1 MGEQVP
7 ANYGNLD
14 QEVYLTRSFLHLC
27 GLWPGT
33 TYLRYFSVIIF
44 IFIVLWMP
52 FAAYLYF
59 FFSDTIENVVE
70 TTGYLMSVS
79 YTILEIFIFRSN
91 KTKITSIV
99 EHMSDNW
106 LGMTFIPEKEK
117 KMINKNLSKSR
128 FAVRMAF
135 SFVTFCLVFY
145 SIMPYVIALILGKK
159 FPRQAAR
166 VAWYPFPLEN
176 SFVIFLTSS
185 VTLAA
190 IFLIMLIEVAIDGFL
205 ILLVYHS
212 VGQLRLLRNT
222 IDKYRGLIR
231 HPDSS
236 PKSWSSSRDFKK
248 SCPCLKCIVD
258 HHVDIE
264 MFVEEINNSFSKI
277 IFIKTSVTIIKFC
290 AMGFFVVQSAHAKN
304 ISGIIENALYVF
316 WSGFS
321 LIIYCWLGEILG
333 KKSDD
338 IARAVCEIDWSIKK
352 RKKSLS
358 LMLIIIRCRKPF
370 AITAGKIFTM
380 NLIFYKETIKNRLI
394 KIVGSE
400 RVILV

>member
-1 MGEQVP
+1 MDEQVP

-14 QEVYLTRSFLHLC
+14 QEVYLTRSFLLFC

-44 IFIVLWMP
+44 LFLVLWMP

-70 TTGYLMSVS
+70 TTGYLMSVK
-79 YTILEIFIFRSN
+79 YVILEIFIFRSN
-91 KTKITSIV
+91 KNKITSIV

-106 LGMTFIPEKEK
+106 LSMTFIPEKEK
-117 KMINKNLSKSR
+117 KIIYKNLLESR
-128 FAVRMAF
+128 FAVRLAF
-135 SFVTFCLVFY
+135 SFVTFCLIFY
-145 SIMPYVIALILGKK
+145 SIMPYIIALILGKE

-176 SFVIFLTSS
+176 LYVIFLTSS

-190 IFLIMLIEVAIDGFL
+190 IFLIMLIEVAIDAFL

-222 IDKYRGLIR
+222 IGKYRGLIR
-231 HPDSS
+231 HPTESS
-236 PKSWSSSRDFKK
+236 PKFSRGFKK

-264 MFVEEINNSFSKI
+264 MFVEKINNSFS
-277 IFIKTSVTIIKFC
+277 
-290 AMGFFVVQSAHAKN
+290 
-304 ISGIIENALYVF
+304 
-316 WSGFS
+316 S
-321 LIIYCWLGEILG
+321 LIIYCWLGETLS
-333 KKSDD
+333 KRSED

-352 RKKSLS
+352 SKKSLA

-370 AITAGKIFTM
+370 AITAVHFSIYVISFRPYRYRTSFSLIP
-380 NLIFYKETIKNRLI
+380 NL
-394 KIVGSE
+394 
-400 RVILV
+400 